1 MNIAAPEYIEKQ
13 ERFKEEMVP
22 HLDALYNFAL
32 QLTSDPNDAKDLV
45 QDTIVKA
52 YRFFDS
58 YKMGTNAKSWMFR
71 ILNNSYINDYR
82 KKSNLPGFVDY
93 DEISSFFE
101 IIRDDRTDTT
111 DLEEIIYRNLLNDDI
126 AEALNKL
133 KGKYR
138 SVVVLCDL
146 EGFSYEEISNMLDL
160 PIGTVRSRLHR
171 GRLLL
176 KEQLL
181 NYAREMGYE
190 EPA

>member
-13 ERFKEEMVP
+13 ERFKQEMVP

-32 QLTSDPNDAKDLV
+32 QLTSDPNDAKDLL

-58 YKMGTNAKSWMFR
+58 YKIGTNAKSWMFR

-82 KKSNLPGFVDY
+82 RKSNLPGFVDF

-101 IIRDDRTDTT
+101 IIRDERTDTT
-111 DLEEIIYRNLLNDDI
+111 DLEDIIYRNLLNDDV
-126 AEALNKL
+126 AEALSKL
-133 KGKYR
+133 KEKYR

-176 KEQLL
+176 KEHLL
-181 NYAREMGYE
+181 NYARELGYE
-190 EPA
+190 VPA